1 MGDLFDIG
9 KAGIS
14 AYKSALATTGQNIA
28 NVDTEGYNRR
38 ETKIEELSSS
48 SADILSISNSS
59 GLGVRMGE
67 ITRAFDQF
75 LDIKLQSSTSSYSFA
90 KSKSEIFDQLE
101 STLIPKNATV
111 GTRLREFFD
120 GLSNLAQDPDNAN
133 LRRLALSG
141 ANAVSAS
148 ISELHG
154 GLSDLRT
161 VTHGTLKLTVADF
174 NSTLKN
180 LSHVQNEI
188 LGNSVKS
195 GSPHGLLDR
204 RDTLLEQLSEI
215 ADISV
220 DYKANGSITVSL
232 GKLGAVGTL
241 LEGATF
247 SEVTVQSDMNGVKT
261 FVKDNFGVSSSVHFS
276 SGQMAGL
283 ISADIS
289 TGETIAD
296 LNQLAQKFVTE
307 MNSLHHMGLDKDGE
321 RGGKFFG
328 LETASIIKSPKNLGT
343 ASMRIEGY
351 ANELSGSTLNVAFD
365 GDSATWKLSTQ
376 DQNISSEFESNLELM
391 GLSLMI
397 EGKPQNGDSFSVEIS
412 DASAADMRVLITDER
427 KLASAGLHVVEAD
440 IANIGDAELDLSYF
454 EAPND
459 SNITDLKKLFLH
471 ERNAA
476 NPIAFTSAGVLG
488 VIENVGALEDF
499 SMLDEQSKLTFF
511 STISDLSAS
520 DNLALTLGGANFQ
533 FALSSVFSDLGSMS
547 ELAAV
552 LNDGDLRSAGTLKS
566 FNDLGLHAVAS
577 GSSLLISSAYQ
588 PGSTY
593 SELQSGSLAATAG
606 VLNAADAGDASLNV
620 FTREGIQISGK
631 TLSEA
636 DVRELI
642 TVENGF
648 SADAVYRASHIP
660 TATSES
666 FAGTSVNRRT
676 TDGLEY
682 VAISAAGLDDG
693 NNNNVAILAAG
704 AFPTTRTSLNAPIT
718 VQTQSGRSATVTIPN
733 SMMAG
738 QIAEQLSK
746 ELDALGMGAVA
757 TNKVELSNIP
767 NGLIAFDLI
776 GKNLEAKAISV
787 TVANLSPTNLVN
799 EINKFTNETGI
810 TAYMSTGSGIV
821 LDQADA
827 ADIILKNMSLA
838 GGALSVNQLDQFGE
852 RLLTAS
858 KTLSDT
864 EHLIVGGN
872 VQFKSTE
879 DFSVVCNGVTGNS
892 VNSKFEMGFA
902 TKTFNLEKNTTDL
915 NFYTNFE
922 LDANASNPTSVNAVA
937 SNSSYSLTLS
947 DGTSSL
953 VGSVKPQIS
962 TDFTSA
968 AVSASIVKDLR
979 GQATSTVFYGDAFAL
994 ASGFPSE
1001 GSTIG
1006 FTIGDQKYV
1015 ATLDIAHDIKVEGT
1029 EVKVGT
1035 ETLTGVAALAK
1046 LVSGSRF
1053 SVTGPES
1060 DRISVNFE
1068 AATTGGGQPGIR
1080 LSAVANDGVISGH
1093 GITFASSNLGQ
1104 VKTDFHISN
1113 TSQTEIYSKY
1123 FSQANATNANIGSV
1137 LIGAT
1142 EYVID
1147 FDTATD
1153 AVASTPALPAFLTV
1167 ATVANPADNTQYRI
1181 KVTATDQSPSKD
1193 IRIKASASSASFGV
1207 STSSAQVSVTTDGLQ
1222 LINIGNNK
1230 VKSAVTI
1237 SSLASEVLS
1246 ISGAGGEDLIFTS
1259 AGTRQP
1265 IILGKAIE
1273 DILETP
1279 REYSVKINS
1288 DDPSKMD
1295 FYDYA
1300 SGDIVGTRSIAGDNS
1315 ATFQGLA
1322 IDLKGQA
1329 QAGDTFR
1336 VLVSKSNAGD
1346 ANNLKN
1352 MLAASLNNESTGV
1365 GGYSE
1370 IFGDLVSK
1378 TGMQIKENDQMLQT
1392 AEVLF
1397 QDAQERKSEFSGV
1410 DLDTE
1415 AARLMEQQQAYQ
1427 ALARV
1432 LTTARELLDTLLR
1445 SM

>member
-90 KSKSEIFDQLE
+90 ESKSEIFDQLE

-141 ANAVSAS
+141 ANAVSTS
-148 ISELHG
+148 ISELHR

-161 VTHGTLKLTVADF
+161 VTHGTLELTVADF

-180 LSHVQNEI
+180 LSHVQKEI

-204 RDTLLEQLSEI
+204 RDTLLGQLSEI

-220 DYKANGSITVSL
+220 DYKPNGSITVSL

-247 SEVTVQSDMNGVKT
+247 SEVTVQSDMDGVKT

-289 TGETIAD
+289 TGETIAG

-307 MNSLHHMGLDKDGE
+307 MNSIHHMGLDKDGE

-328 LETASIIKSPKNLGT
+328 LETASIIKSAKNLGT

-365 GDSATWKLSTQ
+365 GDSETWKLSTEPQ
-376 DQNISSEFESNLELM
+376 DISSQFESNLELM

-397 EGKPQNGDSFSVEIS
+397 EGTPQNGDSFSVEIS

-427 KLASAGLHVVEAD
+427 KLASAGLHIVEAD
-440 IANIGDAELDLSYF
+440 TANIGNAELDLSYF
-454 EAPND
+454 TAGND
-459 SNITDLKKLFLH
+459 SNITDLTKLFSQ

-488 VIENVGALEDF
+488 VIENVEGLEDF
-499 SMLDEQSKLTFF
+499 SMLAEQSRLTFF

-520 DNLALTLGGANFQ
+520 DNLTLTLGGANFQ
-533 FALSSVFSDLGSMS
+533 FGLSTVFSDLGNLS
-547 ELAAV
+547 ELAGI
-552 LNDGDLRSAGTLKS
+552 LNGGDLRSTGSEKS
-566 FNDLGLHAVAS
+566 FNDLGLQAIAS
-577 GSSLLISSAYQ
+577 GSSLFISSAHQ
-588 PGSTY
+588 PGGVY

-606 VLNAADAGDASLNV
+606 VLSVADTGDASLNV

-636 DVRELI
+636 DARELI

-648 SADAVYRASHIP
+648 SADAVYRSNHIP
-660 TATSES
+660 TSTSED
-666 FAGTSVNRRT
+666 FAGTSVDRRT

-704 AFPTTRTSLNAPIT
+704 AFPTTRTSLTAPIT

-746 ELDALGMGAVA
+746 ELDALGMSAVA

-767 NGLIAFDLI
+767 NGLIAFNLI

-799 EINKFTNETGI
+799 EINKFTNDTGI
-810 TAYMSTGSGIV
+810 TAYMTTGSGIV

-827 ADIILKNMSLA
+827 ADITLKNMSLA
-838 GGALSVNQLDQFGE
+838 GGATISVNQLDQFGE
-852 RLLTAS
+852 RLLTTS
-858 KTLSDT
+858 KTLSNT

-879 DFSVVCNGVTGNS
+879 DFSVACNGATGNS
-892 VNSKFEMGFA
+892 INSKFEMGFA
-902 TKTFNLEKNTTDL
+902 NKTFDLEKNTTDL
-915 NFYTNFE
+915 SFYTNFE
-922 LDANASNPTSVNAVA
+922 LDANASNSTSVHAVA

-953 VGSVKPQIS
+953 VGTVKPQIS

-979 GQATSTVFYGDAFAL
+979 GQATSTVFYGDAFTL

-1001 GSTIG
+1001 GATIG

-1015 ATLDIAHDIKVEGT
+1015 ATLDIAHDIKVEGAN
-1029 EVKVGT
+1029 VKVGT

-1046 LVSGSRF
+1046 LVSGSTF

-1060 DRISVNFE
+1060 GRISLNFE
-1068 AATTGGGQPGIR
+1068 AATAGGQPGIR

-1137 LIGAT
+1137 LIGST

-1147 FDTATD
+1147 FNTTTN

-1207 STSSAQVSVTTDGLQ
+1207 ATSSAQVSVTTDGLQ
-1222 LINIGNNK
+1222 LVNIGNNK
-1230 VKSAVTI
+1230 VKTDVTI
-1237 SSLASEVLS
+1237 NSLASEVLS
-1246 ISGAGGEDLIFTS
+1246 ISGARGEDLIFTS

-1265 IILGKAIE
+1265 IILGKAI
-1273 DILETP
+1273 DDKLDTP
-1279 REYSVKINS
+1279 RDYSVKINS
-1288 DDPSKMD
+1288 EDPSKMD

-1378 TGMQIKENDQMLQT
+1378 TGMQIKENDQTLQT

>member
-141 ANAVSAS
+141 ANAVSTS
-148 ISELHG
+148 ISELHR

-161 VTHGTLKLTVADF
+161 VTHGTLELTVADF

-180 LSHVQNEI
+180 LSHVQKEI

-204 RDTLLEQLSEI
+204 RDTLLGQLSEI

-220 DYKANGSITVSL
+220 DYKPNGSITVSL

-247 SEVTVQSDMNGVKT
+247 SEVTVQSDMDGVKT

-289 TGETIAD
+289 TGETIAG

-307 MNSLHHMGLDKDGE
+307 MNSIHHMGLDKDGE

-328 LETASIIKSPKNLGT
+328 LETASIIKSAKNLGT

-365 GDSATWKLSTQ
+365 GDSETWKLSTEPQ
-376 DQNISSEFESNLELM
+376 DISSQFESNLELM

-397 EGKPQNGDSFSVEIS
+397 EGTPQNGDSFSVEIS

-427 KLASAGLHVVEAD
+427 KLASAGLHIVEAD
-440 IANIGDAELDLSYF
+440 TANIGNAELDLSYF
-454 EAPND
+454 TAGND
-459 SNITDLKKLFLH
+459 SNITDLTKLFSQ

-488 VIENVGALEDF
+488 VIENVEGLEDF
-499 SMLDEQSKLTFF
+499 SMLAEQSRLTFF

-520 DNLALTLGGANFQ
+520 DNLTLTLGGANFQ
-533 FALSSVFSDLGSMS
+533 FGLSTVFSDLGNLS
-547 ELAAV
+547 ELAGI
-552 LNDGDLRSAGTLKS
+552 LNGGDLRSTGSEKS
-566 FNDLGLHAVAS
+566 FNDLGLQAIAS
-577 GSSLLISSAYQ
+577 GSSLFISSAHQ
-588 PGSTY
+588 PGGVY

-606 VLNAADAGDASLNV
+606 VLSVADTGDASLNV

-636 DVRELI
+636 DARELI

-648 SADAVYRASHIP
+648 SADAVYRSNHIP
-660 TATSES
+660 TSTSED
-666 FAGTSVNRRT
+666 FAGTSVDRRT

-704 AFPTTRTSLNAPIT
+704 AFPTTRTSLTAPIT

-746 ELDALGMGAVA
+746 ELDALGMSAVA

-767 NGLIAFDLI
+767 NGLIAFNLI

-799 EINKFTNETGI
+799 EINKFTNDTGI
-810 TAYMSTGSGIV
+810 TAYMTTGSGIV

-827 ADIILKNMSLA
+827 ADITLKNMSLA
-838 GGALSVNQLDQFGE
+838 GGATISVNQLDQFGE
-852 RLLTAS
+852 RLLTTS
-858 KTLSDT
+858 KTLSNT

-879 DFSVVCNGVTGNS
+879 DFSVACNGATGNS
-892 VNSKFEMGFA
+892 INSKFEMGFA
-902 TKTFNLEKNTTDL
+902 NKTFDLEKNTTDL
-915 NFYTNFE
+915 SFYTNFE
-922 LDANASNPTSVNAVA
+922 LDANASNSTSVHAVA

-953 VGSVKPQIS
+953 VGTVKPQIS

-979 GQATSTVFYGDAFAL
+979 GQATSTVFYGDAFTL

-1001 GSTIG
+1001 GATIG

-1015 ATLDIAHDIKVEGT
+1015 ATLDIAHDIKVEGAN
-1029 EVKVGT
+1029 VKVGT

-1046 LVSGSRF
+1046 LVSGSTF

-1060 DRISVNFE
+1060 GRISLNFE
-1068 AATTGGGQPGIR
+1068 AATAGGQPGIR

-1137 LIGAT
+1137 LIGST

-1147 FDTATD
+1147 FNTTTN

-1207 STSSAQVSVTTDGLQ
+1207 ATSSAQVSVTTDGLQ
-1222 LINIGNNK
+1222 LVNIGNNK
-1230 VKSAVTI
+1230 VKTDVTI
-1237 SSLASEVLS
+1237 NSLASEVLS
-1246 ISGAGGEDLIFTS
+1246 ISGARGEDLIFTS

-1265 IILGKAIE
+1265 IILGKAI
-1273 DILETP
+1273 DDKLDTP
-1279 REYSVKINS
+1279 RDYSVKINS
-1288 DDPSKMD
+1288 EDPSKMD

-1378 TGMQIKENDQMLQT
+1378 TGMQIKENDQTLQT